1 MSDNNGDTK
10 THNTQH
16 DAHEQQK
23 PANWSQNEE
32 T

>member
-1 MSDNNGDTK
+1 MTANNGNTK

-16 DAHEQQK
+16 DAHKPQK